1 MTRENNPPAAARW
14 GGSFNPGG
22 VMTSEAP
29 ELSAQRVN
37 AVPAG
42 LVHDDEIV
50 ILLLRPSLLFIP
62 LACLSSVTL
71 IAIVTLALALLAT
84 KLSSWIPWEDTH
96 AYALGAVL
104 AAARLAWQAL
114 DWWGRLFVLTDRR
127 IIRRMGVLHIS
138 AFEAPLKNIQHTSV
152 FRLMRERLF
161 GLGTIGFATA
171 GSDVFDAFWM
181 MVRQPFAVH
190 RVVVDA
196 IHRYGGR

>member
-1 MTRENNPPAAARW
+1 MTRENDPPAAARW
-14 GGSFNPGG
+14 GRSFSAGG

-42 LVHDDEIV
+42 LVHVDEIV

-127 IIRRMGVLHIS
+127 IIRRMGVLHVS

>member
-96 AYALGAVL
+96 AYALGAML

-127 IIRRMGVLHIS
+127 IIRRMGVLHVS

>member
-14 GGSFNPGG
+14 GGSVNPGG

-29 ELSAQRVN
+29 ELSAQRVD
-37 AVPAG
+37 AVPEG

-50 ILLLRPSLLFIP
+50 ILLLRPSLLYIP
-62 LACLSSVTL
+62 LACLTSLTL
-71 IAIVTLALALLAT
+71 IAVVTLALALLAT
-84 KLSSWIPWEDTH
+84 KLSWIPWVDSH

-114 DWWGRLFVLTDRR
+114 DWWGRLFILTDRR
-127 IIRRMGVLHIS
+127 IIRRMGVLHVC
-138 AFEAPLKNIQHTSV
+138 AFETRLNSIQHTSV
-152 FRLMRERLF
+152 FRLLRERVF

-171 GSDVFDAFWM
+171 GSDVFDAFWV